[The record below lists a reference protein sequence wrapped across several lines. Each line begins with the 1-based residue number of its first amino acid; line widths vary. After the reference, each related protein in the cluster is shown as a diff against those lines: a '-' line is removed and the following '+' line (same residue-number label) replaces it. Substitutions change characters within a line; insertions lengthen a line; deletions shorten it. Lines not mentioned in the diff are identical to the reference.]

1 MFEKMAFWELAVAGD
16 ADAEPVDMNLPFEIA
31 SEVKDGAFEAFVQ
44 GRMDTIT
51 APELLKRFQDAGGD
65 VKAIR
70 LDVSRMSY
78 ISSAG
83 LRVLVMMYKSLGGAD
98 GFKMT
103 GVSADV
109 RKILET
115 AGMDRLLLGR

>member
-1 MFEKMAFWELAVAGD
+1 MTFWELAVAEGAD
-16 ADAEPVDMNLPFEIA
+16 ADPVDMNLPFEIV
-31 SEVKDGAFEAFVQ
+31 SEVRDGAFEASVQ

-83 LRVLVMMYKSLGGAD
+83 LRVLVMMYKSQGGAD

-103 GVSADV
+103 GVSEDV